1 MTKNINLPILLMRF
15 YLRGLS
21 QLNAS
26 LFFSLS
32 LFEE

>member
-1 MTKNINLPILLMRF
+1 MKWKKKAYALLRS

-26 LFFSLS
+26 IFFSLS